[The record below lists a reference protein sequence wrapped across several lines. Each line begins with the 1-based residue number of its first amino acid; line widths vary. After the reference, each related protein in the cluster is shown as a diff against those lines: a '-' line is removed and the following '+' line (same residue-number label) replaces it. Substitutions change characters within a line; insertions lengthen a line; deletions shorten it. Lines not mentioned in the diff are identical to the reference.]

1 MARLPDPRTAAP
13 FPEDHRL
20 ASPIRALADASW
32 GGERSRAYATLVGA
46 LRKLLARGDE
56 ETITSAMCLVPPG
69 TAAGELTR
77 ALDRAVNAVEE
88 EDDAALLARVFLLP
102 VLLVTAGQAPAR
114 VTGVV
119 PDIGEITELLKKAG
133 ALGPVENFGLSN
145 ALGSLE
151 AGEAMSALR
160 LFELVRKLGAETG
173 TDLLPPTDIAV
184 DTADERVH
192 LRFLAGVSITPAHVP
207 TFLET
212 AGQVGRW
219 GLPVAQALGGQLGE
233 PGLSLLAIPRAPRPW
248 FTALHEGRFARE
260 EIAFNLFASGAI
272 RRIRSETGEPEAT
285 VSARDDGT
293 VRVDL
298 TSPFDPHRVHA
309 HAWRLSAADDLSAVE
324 ASIRDL
330 LRDCRVEKVQ
340 VHETVLPA
348 EPLPEPGAGGLLPH

>member
-1 MARLPDPRTAAP
+1 MARLPDPRTAVP

-32 GGERSRAYATLVGA
+32 GGERSRSYATLVGA
-46 LRKLLARGDE
+46 LRKMLARGDE
-56 ETITSAMCLVPPG
+56 EAIASALRLVPPG
-69 TAAGELTR
+69 AAAATLIR
-77 ALDRAVNAVEE
+77 ALDRAVNAAEE
-88 EDDAALLARVFLLP
+88 EDDVALLARVFLVP
-102 VLLVTAGQAPAR
+102 VLLVTAGQTPAR
-114 VTGVV
+114 VAGVV
-119 PDIGEITELLKKAG
+119 PDIGEITELLKTAG

-151 AGEAMSALR
+151 AAQAMSPLR
-160 LFELVRKLGAETG
+160 LFELVRRLGSGTG
-173 TDLLPPTDIAV
+173 TDLLPPEDVSV
-184 DTADERVH
+184 DSASELVH
-192 LRFLAGVSITPAHVP
+192 LRFLAGVSITPAHMP

-219 GLPVAQALGGQLGE
+219 GLPVAQALARQLGE

-248 FTALHEGRFARE
+248 FTALEEGRFARE
-260 EIAFNLFASGAI
+260 EVAFNLFASGAI

-285 VSARDDGT
+285 VSAREDGT
-293 VRVDL
+293 VRIDL
-298 TSPFDPHRVHA
+298 TSPFEPLRVHA

-340 VHETVLPA
+340 VIEAVLPA
-348 EPLPEPGAGGLLPH
+348 EPLPAPGAGGLLPH